1 MTRFPS
7 HFSFYY
13 LPSGLLTLLF
23 LGGAAHAQMPSQK
36 PDQPPAPI
44 TAGPPVVP
52 TSLPPPPAAPE
63 AVLTYQHATGPL
75 DDLTFALP
83 RIVYGNELTLDAD
96 TEEADSAAHR
106 NILSGHV
113 RVHETDTTL
122 RADTVTLSGSPQ
134 TALADNAL
142 VTQGVFSVRAKTL
155 TAMPALMV
163 GHNVTVT
170 TVPGGGRADASIR
183 AQTLT
188 LDQTAERGTLRNASL
203 YLFGTRLLT
212 VPRVSFR
219 IGKQAGRAQKKLMI
233 PTIGVSSR
241 YGTFLAFGSS
251 TRIGSV
257 PFQYRLLLPQR
268 QSLQAVVFGQQTLYA
283 PFEHRPAETPPGSPP
298 TLLDHIRAFAT
309 APAPLLP
316 PGDPLLFHDFLPQP
330 NPINV
335 FDTPGHGGLTVA
347 EEGSIHVAA
356 NGRRRDD
363 LYVSRLPEVTL
374 HGQLPLTPLP
384 NPPATG
390 DPSAFRAALRRV
402 VFYLDAQETIGSYR
416 EQSSAAPCNIRA
428 RRAQTQ
434 VGLSAFPLLIAP
446 NTVLQPRF
454 SISSSGYSTNGD
466 SGGKS
471 AYRYS
476 QLSIDVNHYFSDL
489 AALGVQFKGSTAS
502 GDSPFNFD
510 VLDSTRELD
519 VRLQMGNRHLVVAG
533 RVRYDLSQSNVIDYQ
548 LALAPALRGLLPVF
562 SYNFRTR
569 SLGLGVE
576 VKGVTF

>member
-1 MTRFPS
+1 MTRFLS
-7 HFSFYY
+7 YS
-13 LPSGLLTLLF
+13 LPTGLLTLLF
-23 LGGAAHAQMPSQK
+23 LSGAAHAQMPSQK

-52 TSLPPPPAAPE
+52 TSLPPPPAAP
-63 AVLTYQHATGPL
+63 AVDLTYQSLSGPL
-75 DDLTFALP
+75 NHLQAVLP
-83 RIVYGNELTLDAD
+83 RVVYGNELTLDAD
-96 TEEADSAAHR
+96 TAVADSPAGRFA
-106 NILSGHV
+106 LSGHV

-122 RADTVTLSGSPQ
+122 RAGTVTLDDPAQ
-134 TALADNAL
+134 TATASDAL
-142 VTQGVFSVRAKTL
+142 VTQRVFSVRAKTL
-155 TAMPALMV
+155 TAQPTLVV
-163 GHNVTVT
+163 GQNVTVT
-170 TVPGGGRADASIR
+170 TVPDGGKADASLR

-188 LDQTAERGTLRNASL
+188 LDQTSKRGTLRNASL

-212 VPRVSFR
+212 VPRVTFR
-219 IGKQAGRAQKKLMI
+219 LGSKGGAAQRKLII

-251 TRIGSV
+251 TRIGPV
-257 PFQYRLLLPQR
+257 PFQYRLLLPTR
-268 QSLQAVVFGQQTLYA
+268 QSLQAVVSGQQTLYA
-283 PFEHRPAETPPGSPP
+283 PSDPRPAPAAPGPPP
-298 TLLDHIRAFAT
+298 TLLENIRALAT

-316 PGDPLLFHDFLPQP
+316 AGDPLLFHDFLPQP
-330 NPINV
+330 NPIV
-335 FDTPGHGGLTVA
+335 LFDTPGRGGLTLG

-363 LYVSRLPEVTL
+363 LYVSRLPELTL
-374 HGQLPLTPLP
+374 HGQIPLTPLP
-384 NPPATG
+384 DRPAAG
-390 DPSAFRAALRRV
+390 DPAAFRAALRRV
-402 VFYLDAQETIGSYR
+402 VLYLDAQETIGSYR
-416 EQSSAAPCNIRA
+416 EQLSTAPYTIRA

-434 VGLSAFPLLIAP
+434 AAISTFPLLIAP

-454 SISSSGYSTNGD
+454 SVSSSGYSG
-466 SGGKS
+466 SKS

-489 AALGVQFKGSTAS
+489 AAVGVQFKGSTAS

-519 VRLQMGNRHLVVAG
+519 IRLQMGNRHLVVAG
-533 RVRYDLSQSNVIDYQ
+533 RVRYDLSRSGVIDYQ
-548 LALAPALRGLLPVF
+548 LALSPALRGLLPVF
-562 SYNFRTR
+562 TYNFRTR

>member
-1 MTRFPS
+1 VTRFQP
-7 HFSFYY
+7 YY
-13 LPSGLLTLLF
+13 LPTGLLTLLF
-23 LGGAAHAQMPSQK
+23 LCGAAHAQMPEQK

-44 TAGPPVVP
+44 TTGPPVVP
-52 TSLPPPPAAPE
+52 TSLPPPPAVPE
-63 AVLTYQHATGPL
+63 AVLTYQHAAGPL
-75 DDLTFALP
+75 DHLEIVLP

-96 TEEADSAAHR
+96 TAVADSGAQR
-106 NILSGHV
+106 SVLSGHV
-113 RVHETDTTL
+113 RAHETDTTL
-122 RADTVTLSGSPQ
+122 RADTVTLTGAVQ
-134 TALADNAL
+134 TAQVDNAL
-142 VTQGVFSVRAKTL
+142 VTRGVFSLRADTL
-155 TAMPALMV
+155 TAQPTLMV
-163 GHNVTVT
+163 GQNVTVT
-170 TVPGGGRADASIR
+170 TVPDGGHADASIR
-183 AQTLT
+183 AQSLT
-188 LDQTAERGTLRNASL
+188 LDQTSERGMLRNASL

-212 VPRVSFR
+212 VPHVTFR
-219 IGKQAGRAQKKLMI
+219 LGKRGGAAQKKLMI

-283 PFEHRPAETPPGSPP
+283 PSDPRSPAAPPGPPP
-298 TLLDHIRAFAT
+298 TLLENIRAFAT

-330 NPINV
+330 NPIV
-335 FDTPGHGGLTVA
+335 LFDTPDRGGLTLG

-363 LYVSRLPEVTL
+363 LYVSRLPEITL
-374 HGQLPLTPLP
+374 HGRLPLTPLP
-384 NPPATG
+384 PRPAAG
-390 DPSAFRAALRRV
+390 DPTAFRSALRRV
-402 VFYLDAQETIGSYR
+402 VLYLDAQETIGSYR
-416 EQSSAAPCNIRA
+416 EQSSTAPYTIRA
-428 RRAQTQ
+428 RRTQTQ
-434 VGLSAFPLLIAP
+434 VGLSTFPLLIAP
-446 NTVLQPRF
+446 NTVIQPRF
-454 SISSSGYSTNGD
+454 SISSSGYSGA
-466 SGGKS
+466 KS

-476 QLSIDVNHYFSDL
+476 QLAVDINHYFSDL
-489 AALGVQFKGSTAS
+489 AAVGVQFKGSTAS

-533 RVRYDLSQSNVIDYQ
+533 RVRYDLSRSGVIDYQ
-548 LALAPALRGLLPVF
+548 LALSPALRGLLPVF

-569 SLGLGVE
+569 SVGLGVE

>member
-7 HFSFYY
+7 YY
-13 LPSGLLTLLF
+13 LPAGLLTLLF

-36 PDQPPAPI
+36 PDLPPAPI
-44 TAGPPVVP
+44 TVGPPVVP

-63 AVLTYQHATGPL
+63 AVLTFQRATGPL
-75 DDLTFALP
+75 DHLQFVLP

-96 TEEADSAAHR
+96 IAVADSAAHR
-106 NILSGHV
+106 NVLSGHV

-122 RADTVTLSGSPQ
+122 RADTVTLTGAAQ
-134 TALADNAL
+134 TAQVDNAL
-142 VTQGVFSVRAKTL
+142 VTQRVFTIRAKTL
-155 TAMPALMV
+155 TAMPTLVV
-163 GHNVTVT
+163 GQNITVT
-170 TVPGGGRADASIR
+170 TVPDGGKADASIR
-183 AQTLT
+183 AQSLT
-188 LDQTAERGTLRNASL
+188 LDQTSERGTLRNASL

-219 IGKQAGRAQKKLMI
+219 AGSRGGAARKKLMI

-241 YGTFLAFGSS
+241 YGTFLVYGSS
-251 TRIGSV
+251 TRIGPV
-257 PFQYRLLLPQR
+257 PFQYRLLLPTR
-268 QSLQAVVFGQQTLYA
+268 QSLQAVVSGQQTLYA
-283 PFEHRPAETPPGSPP
+283 PSEPRSPEAPHGPPP
-298 TLLDHIRAFAT
+298 TLLENIRAFAT
-309 APAPLLP
+309 APTPLLP

-330 NPINV
+330 NPIV
-335 FDTPGHGGLTVA
+335 LFDTPDRGGLTVG

-363 LYVSRLPEVTL
+363 LYVSRLPELTL
-374 HGQLPLTPLP
+374 HGRLPLTPLP
-384 NPPATG
+384 PRPAAD
-390 DPSAFRAALRRV
+390 DPAAFRSALRRV
-402 VFYLDAQETIGSYR
+402 VLYLDAQETIGSYR
-416 EQSSAAPCNIRA
+416 EQLSTAPYSIRA
-428 RRAQTQ
+428 QRTQTQ
-434 VGLSAFPLLIAP
+434 VGISAFPLLIAP

-454 SISSSGYSTNGD
+454 SVSSSGY

-476 QLSIDVNHYFSDL
+476 QLAVDVNHYFSDL

-533 RVRYDLSQSNVIDYQ
+533 RVRYDLSQSGVIDYQ

>member
-1 MTRFPS
+1 
-7 HFSFYY
+7 
-13 LPSGLLTLLF
+13 
-23 LGGAAHAQMPSQK
+23 MPSQK
-36 PDQPPAPI
+36 PDLPPAPI

-63 AVLTYQHATGPL
+63 AVLTYQHASGPL
-75 DDLTFALP
+75 DHLQIVLP

-96 TEEADSAAHR
+96 TAVADSGAQR
-106 NILSGHV
+106 SVLSGHV
-113 RVHETDTTL
+113 RLHETDTTL
-122 RADTVTLSGSPQ
+122 RADTVTLDGAAQ
-134 TALADNAL
+134 RALVDNAL
-142 VTQGVFSVRAKTL
+142 LTRGVFSVRAKTL
-155 TAMPALMV
+155 TAIPTLIV
-163 GHNVTVT
+163 GQNVTVT
-170 TVPGGGRADASIR
+170 TVPDGGHADASIR

-188 LDQTAERGTLRNASL
+188 LDQTQEQGTLRNASL

-219 IGKQAGRAQKKLMI
+219 VGKRAGRAQKKLMI

-251 TRIGSV
+251 TRIGRV

-268 QSLQAVVFGQQTLYA
+268 QSLQAVVFGQQTLFA
-283 PFEHRPAETPPGSPP
+283 PSVPRPPEAPPGPP
-298 TLLDHIRAFAT
+298 LTLLENIRAFAT

-335 FDTPGHGGLTVA
+335 FDTPSRGGLTVA

-363 LYVSRLPEVTL
+363 LYVSRLPEITL

-384 NPPATG
+384 DPPATG

-402 VFYLDAQETIGSYR
+402 VLYLDAQETIGSYR
-416 EQSSAAPCNIRA
+416 EQSSSAPYNIRA
-428 RRAQTQ
+428 RRTQTQ
-434 VGLSAFPLLIAP
+434 VGISAFPLLIAP

-454 SISSSGYSTNGD
+454 SVSSSGY

-489 AALGVQFKGSTAS
+489 AALGVQFKGSMAS

-533 RVRYDLSQSNVIDYQ
+533 RVRYDLSQTGVIDYQ
-548 LALAPALRGLLPVF
+548 LALSPALRGLLPVF

-569 SLGLGVE
+569 SIGLGVE

>member
-1 MTRFPS
+1 MTYSPRVS
-7 HFSFYY
+7 
-13 LPSGLLTLLF
+13 LPTGLLTVLF
-23 LGGAAHAQMPSQK
+23 LTGAAHGQMPSQK

-44 TAGPPVVP
+44 TAGPPTLP
-52 TSLPPPPAAPE
+52 TTLPPPPAAPE
-63 AVLTYQHATGPL
+63 AVLTYQRASGPL
-75 DDLTFALP
+75 DQLQIMLP
-83 RIVYGNELTLDAD
+83 RLVYGNELTLDAD
-96 TEEADSAAHR
+96 TAVADSAAQR
-106 NILSGHV
+106 TVLSGHV
-113 RVHETDTTL
+113 RLHETDTTV
-122 RADTVTLSGSPQ
+122 RADTVTLDGAAQ

-142 VTQGVFSVRAKTL
+142 LTRGVFTVRTKTL
-155 TAMPALMV
+155 TAMPTLLV
-163 GHNVTVT
+163 GQNVTVT
-170 TVPGGGRADASIR
+170 TVPDGGPADASLR

-188 LDQTAERGTLRNASL
+188 LDQTSKRGTLRNASL

-212 VPRVSFR
+212 VPRVTFR
-219 IGKQAGRAQKKLMI
+219 LGSKGGAAQKKLLL

-283 PFEHRPAETPPGSPP
+283 PPVPRPPEVPPGPPP
-298 TLLDHIRAFAT
+298 TLLERIRTVAT

-330 NPINV
+330 NPIDL
-335 FDTPGHGGLTVA
+335 FQTPGRGGLTLG

-363 LYVSRLPEVTL
+363 LYVSRLPEITL

-384 NPPATG
+384 DPPATG

-402 VFYLDAQETIGSYR
+402 VLYLDAQETIGSYR
-416 EQSSAAPCNIRA
+416 EQSSSAPYNIRA
-428 RRAQTQ
+428 RRTQTQ
-434 VGLSAFPLLIAP
+434 ASLSAFPLLIAP

-454 SISSSGYSTNGD
+454 SVSSSGYS
-466 SGGKS
+466 SGKT

-519 VRLQMGNRHLVVAG
+519 IRAQMGSRHLVVAG
-533 RVRYDLSQSNVIDYQ
+533 RVRYDLSRSNVIDYQ

>member
-1 MTRFPS
+1 MTRFPP
-7 HFSFYY
+7 YC
-13 LPSGLLTLLF
+13 LPAGLLTLLF
-23 LGGAAHAQMPSQK
+23 LSGAAHAQMPSQK

-63 AVLTYQHATGPL
+63 AVLTYRHATGPL

-122 RADTVTLSGSPQ
+122 RADTVTLSGTPQ

-142 VTQGVFSVRAKTL
+142 VTRGVFSVRARTL
-155 TAMPALMV
+155 TAMPTLMV
-163 GHNVTVT
+163 GQDVTVT
-170 TVPGGGRADASIR
+170 TVPDGGQADASIR

-188 LDQTAERGTLRNASL
+188 LNQTQEQGTLRNASL

-219 IGKQAGRAQKKLMI
+219 IGKRAGRAQKKLMI

-251 TRIGSV
+251 TRIGKV
-257 PFQYRLLLPQR
+257 PFQYRLLLPTR

-283 PFEHRPAETPPGSPP
+283 PAEPRLTPPPPGPPP
-298 TLLDHIRAFAT
+298 TLLDNIRAFAT

-335 FDTPGHGGLTVA
+335 FDTPSRGGLTVA

-384 NPPATG
+384 DPPATG

-416 EQSSAAPCNIRA
+416 EQSSTAPYNIRA

-434 VGLSAFPLLIAP
+434 VGISAFPLLIAP

-454 SISSSGYSTNGD
+454 SISSSGY